1 MKTSKSERAPK
12 NQYWE
17 LEFQTSTGPQ
27 TVSIQAKSI
36 ADALAVVSSASY
48 LEPSARLVRGGL
60 G

>member
-1 MKTSKSERAPK
+1 MKTSKSERAPR

-17 LEFQTSTGPQ
+17 LEFATSTGRQ
-27 TVSIQAKSI
+27 TVSIQARHFTE
-36 ADALAVVSSASY
+36 ALVSATSY

>member
-1 MKTSKSERAPK
+1 MKTSKSKRAPR

-17 LEFQTSTGPQ
+17 LEFQTSTGRQ

-36 ADALAVVSSASY
+36 ADALVSATSY